1 MKRAMDP
8 LQRLGRALML
18 PIAVLP
24 VAGLLLRLGQPD
36 LLGIAVLAA
45 AGDAVFSNLG
55 LVFSV
60 GVAVGIARENHG
72 AAGLASLVG
81 FLIATKGAET
91 ILTVPPYVTEG
102 LAESAAGA
110 AAVAW
115 KTAQL
120 AKLTMPVGILS
131 GLIAGAAYNRWSTI
145 QLPSY
150 LAFFAGRRFVPI
162 VTGCLG
168 VLVALAFGWGWPWLA
183 TGIDAISHVVTSA
196 GGFGLFLYGF
206 LNRLL
211 IVTGL
216 HHILN
221 NLVWFLLG
229 DFHGVTGD
237 LKRFFA
243 GDPNA
248 GDFMSG
254 FFPVMMFGLPG
265 ACLAMYRSVSVAR
278 RQQVAGLLLSIGL
291 TSFLTGVTEPIE
303 FTFMFLAP
311 LLYLV
316 HAVLTGLSMVLMHGL
331 GVHLGFSFSA
341 GLFDYVLN
349 FGKSTHPWLL
359 LPVGAG
365 YFALYY
371 AVFRWVIGYF
381 DLPTPGREP
390 QPVDIATVDSGA
402 SVSRIDQFIAALGGP
417 ANLRSVDACTTRLRL
432 GVSDSAQLDGPALAA
447 LGAMGV
453 VKPSTT
459 VAQVILGPIADQIA
473 GEIRARLGERSA
485 TAELTPPSV
494 PTMLSAALPG
504 APLLALMGGR
514 DNLESVS
521 ATSGRLM
528 VRLRKIPALSDAAW
542 HEAGVRDV
550 GLTANGTLHLLI
562 GDAAMPTAQALQKR

>member
-1 MKRAMDP
+1 M
-8 LQRLGRALML
+8 
-18 PIAVLP
+18 
-24 VAGLLLRLGQPD
+24 
-36 LLGIAVLAA
+36 
-45 AGDAVFSNLG
+45 
-55 LVFSV
+55 
-60 GVAVGIARENHG
+60 
-72 AAGLASLVG
+72 
-81 FLIATKGAET
+81 
-91 ILTVPPYVTEG
+91 
-102 LAESAAGA
+102 
-110 AAVAW
+110 
-115 KTAQL
+115 
-120 AKLTMPVGILS
+120 
-131 GLIAGAAYNRWSTI
+131 
-145 QLPSY
+145 
-150 LAFFAGRRFVPI
+150 
-162 VTGCLG
+162 
-168 VLVALAFGWGWPWLA
+168 
-183 TGIDAISHVVTSA
+183 
-196 GGFGLFLYGF
+196 
-206 LNRLL
+206 
-211 IVTGL
+211 
-216 HHILN
+216 
-221 NLVWFLLG
+221 
-229 DFHGVTGD
+229 
-237 LKRFFA
+237 
-243 GDPNA
+243 
-248 GDFMSG
+248 
-254 FFPVMMFGLPG
+254 
-265 ACLAMYRSVSVAR
+265 
-278 RQQVAGLLLSIGL
+278 
-291 TSFLTGVTEPIE
+291 TEPIE

-494 PTMLSAALPG
+494 PTMLSAALPV